1 MDCHGPGTRLLVC
14 IYLLIYVWIYVW
26 LIYIWIFTHN
36 WIFLGYW
43 KSVGPQPPS
52 YLWWE
57 IWCLSL
63 PPKSQRR
70 LWSLPLCSA
79 SDFSRTPA
87 LTRVSFPMLLASAP
101 LWLKHESSLCT
112 TSPEPAYTKQRCIQ
126 QTVCIVGSK
135 GQRHSR
141 ANDLKLN
148 AGRSWPPQDLWPPQ
162 LTNSSLHTSALRQS
176 SSPIKVTQSAS
187 VSRAVPLTEQE
198 WVRGCGKGRT
208 GRDEQSCP

>member
-87 LTRVSFPMLLASAP
+87 LTRVSSPMLLASAP
-101 LWLKHESSLCT
+101 PRDSNTNLLFAPLLQNPLTLNSGVYSKLCALLGAKDSVTAEQTTWNWMLGVPDLRRISGHPSWL
-112 TSPEPAYTKQRCIQ
+112 I
-126 QTVCIVGSK
+126 
-135 GQRHSR
+135 
-141 ANDLKLN
+141 
-148 AGRSWPPQDLWPPQ
+148 PPFTPQ
-162 LTNSSLHTSALRQS
+162 LWDRAALPS
-176 SSPIKVTQSAS
+176 KWHGAPV
-187 VSRAVPLTEQE
+187 
-198 WVRGCGKGRT
+198 
-208 GRDEQSCP
+208 